1 VAIPGSSVSIN
12 LNRGKICLDTQKVI
26 PRKQKVTTKLNEFRR
41 TIASYLT
48 PAIVRFLSRTRIT
61 PNTLSIF
68 GFLVTLGAA
77 ALILTG
83 NRFAAAFVILAA
95 GFFDMLD
102 GSLARNTNQVTR
114 FGGILDS
121 TLDRLSE
128 AALMVSILVVYGKD
142 GSIPGIWIT
151 SIALVSSMMVS
162 YIRSRAESAGIDC
175 EVGIFTRPERIIVLA
190 IGLLLSGFNNALLI
204 TLGIISLFSI
214 ITVVQRLLHAW
225 KLTSK

>member
-1 VAIPGSSVSIN
+1 MTS
-12 LNRGKICLDTQKVI
+12 
-26 PRKQKVTTKLNEFRR
+26 KLNEFRR
-41 TIASYLT
+41 SIASYLT
-48 PAIVRFLSRTRIT
+48 PAIIRFLSRTGIT
-61 PNTLSIF
+61 PNILTVF
-68 GFLVTLGAA
+68 GFLVTLGAS

-83 NRFAAAFVILAA
+83 NQFPAGFVVIAA

-102 GSLARNTNQVTR
+102 GSLARNTNKVTK

-128 AALMVSILVVYGKD
+128 AALMVSILIVFGID
-142 GSIPGIWIT
+142 GSIPGLWIT

-162 YIRSRAESAGIDC
+162 YIRSRAEAMGIDC

-190 IGLLLSGFNNALLI
+190 IGLLLSGFNNAMLI
-204 TLGIISLFSI
+204 TLGIISLFSV
-214 ITVVQRLLHAW
+214 ITVIQRLLHTW

>member
-1 VAIPGSSVSIN
+1 MDI
-12 LNRGKICLDTQKVI
+12 QKVI
-26 PRKQKVTTKLNEFRR
+26 PQKEKVTTKLNEFRR

-48 PAIVRFLSRTRIT
+48 PAIVRLLSKTGIT
-61 PNTLSIF
+61 PNTLTVF

-83 NRFAAAFVILAA
+83 YPFASGFVVIAA

-102 GSLARNTNQVTR
+102 GALARNIDRVTV

-128 AALMVSILVVYGKD
+128 AALMVSILVVFGIN

-151 SIALVSSMMVS
+151 GIALVSSMVVS
-162 YIRSRAESAGIDC
+162 YIRSRAEAAGIDC
-175 EVGIFTRPERIIVLA
+175 EIGIFTRPERIIVLA
-190 IGLLLSGFNNALLI
+190 IGLLLSGLNNALLI
-204 TLGIISLFSI
+204 TLGIISVFSI
-214 ITVVQRLLHAW
+214 ITVIQRLHYTW
-225 KLTSK
+225 KHTGK